1 MVDFKKGI
9 PNIFKKKVQ
18 EIVIMKNLNLV
29 KDLFGNSLNIL
40 NKWKNKKLI
49 LNNQKTL

>member
-1 MVDFKKGI
+1 MEK
-9 PNIFKKKVQ
+9 Q
-18 EIVIMKNLNLV
+18 NLV
-29 KDLFGNSLNIL
+29 KDLFGNSLNTL